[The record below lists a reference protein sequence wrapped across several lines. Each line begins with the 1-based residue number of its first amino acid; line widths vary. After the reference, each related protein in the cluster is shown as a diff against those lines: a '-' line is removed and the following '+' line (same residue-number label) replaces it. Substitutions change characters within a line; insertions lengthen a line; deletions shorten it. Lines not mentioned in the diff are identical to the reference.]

1 MEGRGTMKFQIELD
15 AGQLA
20 TLHIALTL
28 GILKWPGT
36 STETEMKNLST
47 FVTNNFKII
56 DGKEA

>member
-1 MEGRGTMKFQIELD
+1 MKFQIELD

-28 GILKWPGT
+28 GALKWPGT

-56 DGKEA
+56 DGEEA